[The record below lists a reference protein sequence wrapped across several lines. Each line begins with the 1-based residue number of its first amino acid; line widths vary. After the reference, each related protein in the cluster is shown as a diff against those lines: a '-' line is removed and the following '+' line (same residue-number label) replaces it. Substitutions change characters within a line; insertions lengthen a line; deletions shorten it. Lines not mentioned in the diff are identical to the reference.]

1 MIEES
6 ILDIILKSLKEIT
19 EFSNN
24 NVSCELDQD
33 SVIFGTGGLL
43 DSMGLVTLITDLEE
57 KLEDEFGVS
66 LILAD
71 ERAMSQKKSPFRT
84 VSSLAQYINTLMQ
97 EEKQNEGS

>member
-1 MIEES
+1 MIENN
-6 ILDIILKSLKEIT
+6 IPDVVVKSLKEILD
-19 EFSNN
+19 FSNPDTN
-24 NVSCELDQD
+24 REFNQD
-33 SVIFGTGGLL
+33 SVIFGPGGLL

-84 VSSLAQYINTLMQ
+84 VSSLAQYISTLMQ

>member
-24 NVSCELDQD
+24 NVSCELDQG
-33 SVIFGTGGLL
+33 SVIFGPGGLL

-71 ERAMSQKKSPFRT
+71 ERAMSQKKTPFRT

-97 EEKQNEGS
+97 EEKTE

>member
-1 MIEES
+1 MEES

-24 NVSCELDQD
+24 NVSCELDQG
-33 SVIFGTGGLL
+33 SVIFGPGGLL

-71 ERAMSQKKSPFRT
+71 ERAMSQKKTPFRT

-97 EEKQNEGS
+97 EEKTE

>member
-24 NVSCELDQD
+24 NVSCELDQG
-33 SVIFGTGGLL
+33 SVIFGPGGLL

-71 ERAMSQKKSPFRT
+71 ERAMSQKKTPFRT